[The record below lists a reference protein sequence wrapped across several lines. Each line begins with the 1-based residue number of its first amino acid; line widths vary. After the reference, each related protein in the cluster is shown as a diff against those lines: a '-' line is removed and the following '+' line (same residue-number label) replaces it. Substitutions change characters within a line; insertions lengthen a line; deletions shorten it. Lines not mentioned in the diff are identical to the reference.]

1 MSMRFRSTL
10 FFLLIVC
17 ALSEAVFAVAQD
29 TASDSSEVQMKLPP
43 LMSGDSYT
51 TAFGSEA
58 RSNLL
63 TGGLT
68 YETAYD
74 DNVVSGGTGKPVS
87 DFSYSIRPTISL
99 NQSTPRQQR
108 SFTYSPG
115 FTFYQPTSALNEAE
129 QSLVARYR
137 YHLSPHIAFSASESF
152 QQSSSVFN
160 QQDSLAG
167 GPVSGVTPQ
176 AAVVAPFAEE
186 IGDQTSG
193 GLSYQFSRNGM
204 IGGGGTFAQTNY
216 PNPSQ
221 ASEISNSRSS
231 SGSAF
236 YSQRIFRSQYFGA
249 GYQYA
254 RSLSLPAHGQSE
266 TQTHAA
272 LPFYTIYLTP
282 TLSISLS
289 GGPQSVIASQSG
301 TAKTPHSW
309 EPAAAAGI
317 GWQGARSSFVAGYT
331 RSVTEVNGLLGAFNT
346 SNASATIRRQ
356 LSRRWIAGC
365 GAAYSI
371 QKTAI
376 PGLGTPIS
384 GGHSVSGSASLQRT
398 IGERMSLEFRYNRLH
413 QSYGG
418 IAVISS
424 APDSD
429 REVVSLSYQFTRP
442 LGR

>member
-1 MSMRFRSTL
+1 
-10 FFLLIVC
+10 
-17 ALSEAVFAVAQD
+17 LSEAVFAVAQD

-43 LMSGDSYT
+43 LMSGQGYT
-51 TAFGSEA
+51 TAIGSEE
-58 RSNLL
+58 RSNYLA
-63 TGGLT
+63 GGLT

-74 DNVVSGGTGKPVS
+74 DNVVPGGTSKPVS

-115 FTFYQPTSALNEAE
+115 FTFYQPTSALNQAE
-129 QSLVARYR
+129 ESVVARYQYR
-137 YHLSPHIAFSASESF
+137 LSPHIAVMANESF

-160 QQDSLAG
+160 QPDSLAG
-167 GPVSGVTPQ
+167 GPVSGVTQP

-186 IGDQTSG
+186 IGDQTSA

-204 IGGGGTFAQTNY
+204 VGGGGTFAQTNY

-221 ASEISNSRSS
+221 AVGISNSRSS
-231 SGSAF
+231 GGSAF
-236 YSQRIFRSQYFGA
+236 YSERVSRQYFGA

-266 TQTHAA
+266 TQTHAV

-282 TLSISLS
+282 TLSVSLS
-289 GGPQSVIASQSG
+289 AGPQYVIASQSG
-301 TAKTPHSW
+301 TATTPHSW

-317 GWQGARSSFVAGYT
+317 GWQGARSSLVAGYT
-331 RSVTEVNGLLGAFNT
+331 RAVTEVNGLLGAFNT
-346 SNASATIRRQ
+346 SNASVTVRTQ
-356 LSRRWIAGC
+356 LSRRWVVGC
-365 GAAYSI
+365 TAAYSI
-371 QKTAI
+371 QKNAI
-376 PGLGTPIS
+376 PGLGTSIQ

-398 IGERMSLEFRYNRLH
+398 ISERMKLEFSYNRLH
-413 QSYGG
+413 QSYSG
-418 IAVISS
+418 ITAISS
-424 APDSD
+424 APDSN

>member
-1 MSMRFRSTL
+1 MFKRFCSSL
-10 FFLLIVC
+10 SLLLAVC
-17 ALSEAVFAVAQD
+17 ALAQAAYAAAQD
-29 TASDSSEVQMKLPP
+29 TTSDSSEVQMKLPP
-43 LMSGDSYT
+43 LISGEGFT
-51 TAFGSEA
+51 TAIGSEA
-58 RSNLL
+58 RSNFLA
-63 TGGLT
+63 GGLT

-74 DNVVSGGTGKPVS
+74 DNVVPGGNGKPVS

-129 QSLVARYR
+129 ESAAARYQYR
-137 YHLSPHIAFSASESF
+137 LSPHITVSASESF

-160 QQDSLAG
+160 QPDSLSG
-167 GPVSGVTPQ
+167 GPVSGVPQ
-176 AAVVAPFAEE
+176 PAAVVAPFAEQ
-186 IGDQTSG
+186 ISDQTSG

-204 IGGGGTFAQTNY
+204 VGGGGTFAQSDY

-221 ASEISNSRSS
+221 ASGIGNSRDSG
-231 SGSAF
+231 GSAF
-236 YSQRIFRSQYFGA
+236 YSQRISRAQYFGV

-266 TQTHAA
+266 TQTQAV
-272 LPFYTIYLTP
+272 LPFYTIYLKP
-282 TLSISLS
+282 AFSISLS
-289 GGPQSVIASQSG
+289 GGPQYVITSQSG
-301 TAKTPHSW
+301 ATQTPHSW
-309 EPAAAAGI
+309 GPSAAAGI
-317 GWQGARSSFVAGYT
+317 GWQAGHSSFVAGYQ

-346 SNASATIRRQ
+346 TSANATVRRQ
-356 LSRRWIAGC
+356 LSLRWTAGC
-365 GAAYSI
+365 NALYSI
-371 QKTAI
+371 QKNAL
-376 PGLGTPIS
+376 PGLGTS
-384 GGHSVSGSASLQRT
+384 SVGGHSVSGSASLQRT
-398 IGERMSLEFRYNRLH
+398 LGERMKVEFRYNRLH

-429 REVVSLSYQFTRP
+429 REVVSLSYQFARP